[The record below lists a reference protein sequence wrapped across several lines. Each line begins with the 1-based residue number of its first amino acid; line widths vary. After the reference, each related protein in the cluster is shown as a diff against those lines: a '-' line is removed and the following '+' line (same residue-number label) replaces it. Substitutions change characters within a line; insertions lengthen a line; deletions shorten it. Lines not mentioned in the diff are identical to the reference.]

1 MVEEKECKREE
12 EREKEE
18 EVEEDKIRTTM
29 QSSVVMQQSCSRRP
43 GRLFLYTE
51 LGE

>member
-29 QSSVVMQQSCSRRP
+29 QSSVVMQQSFSCGP
-43 GRLFLYTE
+43 GQLFLYTE